1 MRDMVFQIY
10 NRIGIKSERSKN
22 IVNHIGWSLFYRIG
36 SMASNLLMVPLA
48 ISYLDSENYGVW
60 LTLSSFIGWFSFLD
74 VGLGNGLRN
83 KFAEAKARDD
93 FEKAQAYVSTAYGTI
108 GCVSLIAIIFFL
120 GINQF
125 IEWTQVFNTR
135 PSLQG
140 ELSVLLPIIIT
151 FFCVQLIVK
160 LVTSIYQADQ
170 NHSIQG
176 KIQFFVQFLSVIAI
190 WILTFL
196 ERSSLL
202 IFGVI
207 YSALPVVLLTCL
219 NFFAFKKRFKKYKP
233 NISLWKKQ
241 YFNEIT
247 GLGFS
252 FFIIQISGII
262 LFSTD
267 NYIITKLFGPAQ
279 VVPYSIA
286 FKYFG
291 LAYMVV
297 GTILTPYWSSV
308 TLAYAK
314 QELTWIKKSMKN
326 LMRIVGLAI
335 IGVFIML
342 VLSDTAYKIWIGD
355 LVNIPGS
362 LSICMAFYFIITI
375 FYSLY
380 NNFLNGLGKI
390 KIQMYTVLIT
400 SIINIPL
407 SIFLARE
414 LELGVKG
421 VILSTIICVLPQ
433 AILSPIQ
440 YWKIIS
446 GKASGVWNK

>member
-1 MRDMVFQIY
+1 MVFQIY

-83 KFAEAKARDD
+83 KFAEAKARGD
-93 FEKAQAYVSTAYGTI
+93 FEKAQAYVSTAYVTI
-108 GCVSLIAIIFFL
+108 ACVSFIAIVIFF
-120 GINQF
+120 GINPF
-125 IEWTQVFNTR
+125 IEWTQVFNTK

-140 ELSVLLPIIIT
+140 ELSVLLPVIIT
-151 FFCVQLIVK
+151 FFCLQLIVK

-190 WILTFL
+190 WILTYL
-196 ERSSLL
+196 ERSSLI

-207 YSALPVVLLTCL
+207 YSALPIVLLTCL
-219 NFFAFKKRFKKYKP
+219 NFFAFKTRFKKYKP
-233 NISLWKKQ
+233 NISLWKKE

-267 NYIITKLFGPAQ
+267 NYIITKIFGPAQ

-314 QELTWIKKSMKN
+314 KELIWIKKSMKN
-326 LMRIVGLAI
+326 LIRIVGLAI
-335 IGVFIML
+335 VGVFFML
-342 VLSDTAYKIWIGD
+342 VLSNTAYKIWIGD
-355 LVNIPGS
+355 LVNIPES

-400 SIINIPL
+400 SIVNIPL

-414 LELGVKG
+414 LELGVNG

-433 AILSPIQ
+433 AVLSPIQ

-446 GKASGVWNK
+446 GKAQGLWNK